1 MGSLSALRSRYF
13 FAWLIH
19 HKKMSSTQ
27 LGLQAILRINIK
39 NFRIYFEVLIYFI
52 TLYFKVLFMESK
64 NYQDELAHIR
74 QMMERSSRFIS
85 LSGLSGVIAGI
96 VALLGSVYVYFIF
109 QREGIN
115 YFDGQRNIYTPSL
128 AKELFFVAIMVLIL
142 AISSGYIFT
151 ARKSKKQNLRVWDAT
166 TKRLLINFAIP
177 LVAGGFFCLA
187 LWYHH
192 YFPLIAPSMLIFYGL
207 ALINAERY
215 TLSDVKYL
223 GICEVILGIIALF
236 WLGWGLI
243 FWAIGFGFLHIF
255 YGTMMYR
262 KYD

>member
-1 MGSLSALRSRYF
+1 
-13 FAWLIH
+13 
-19 HKKMSSTQ
+19 
-27 LGLQAILRINIK
+27 
-39 NFRIYFEVLIYFI
+39 
-52 TLYFKVLFMESK
+52 MESK
-64 NYQDELAHIR
+64 NYQEELAHIR

-96 VALLGSVYVYFIF
+96 VALLGSFYVYFIF
-109 QREGIN
+109 QRDGID
-115 YFDGQRNIYTPSL
+115 YFDGERNIHSHSI
-128 AKELFFVAIMVLIL
+128 AKELFFVALIVLFL

-151 ARKSKKQNLRVWDAT
+151 AGKSKKKNLKIWDSI
-166 TKRLLINFAIP
+166 TKKLLFNFAIP
-177 LVAGGFFCLA
+177 LVAGGVFCLA
-187 LWYHH
+187 LWFHH

-223 GICEVILGIIALF
+223 GICEVVLGIIALF

-243 FWAIGFGFLHIF
+243 FWAVGFGFLHIF
-255 YGTMMYR
+255 YGILMYG